1 LLPTPNPFHL
11 KNTESPEEWAARR
24 AEVKTRTRTNLGM
37 PLPVAVQLLPTPTA
51 QDGHNN
57 AGPSQHR
64 RHSLPLNTAVTLFP
78 TPDASADKYRLQ
90 GDSQQSRS
98 LEALARTGQLPGV
111 PDELDPPGEQLAI
124 PMPGDNSVD
133 WGPYGPAV
141 ARWEQV
147 LGRPAPEPVTDGVLS
162 ARFTEWV
169 MGLPEGWVTSVPGIA
184 RGPMLRM
191 MGNGVVP
198 AQAAAALVHLGI
210 RDRFP

>member
-1 LLPTPNPFHL
+1 VPPTNDSAFSLLPTPNPFHL

-37 PLPVAVQLLPTPTA
+37 PLPVAVQLLPTPTV
-51 QDGHNN
+51 QDGENN

-64 RHSLPLNTAVTLFP
+64 RHSLPLNTAVTYL
-78 TPDASADKYRLQ
+78 
-90 GDSQQSRS
+90 GH
-98 LEALARTGQLPGV
+98 V
-111 PDELDPPGEQLAI
+111 DELDPPGEQLAI

-141 ARWEQV
+141 ARWERV